1 MNNIN
6 FETNCKN
13 CGAPLEHKPYE
24 TIVKCNYCGSE
35 YHRDRFGRFEENY
48 INIEIMGKTR
58 RFYIASISCE
68 PNYDSFRTMDGY
80 MHTVV
85 VGEPNIEIN
94 LISC

>member
-35 YHRDRFGRFEENY
+35 YHRDRFGRFE
-48 INIEIMGKTR
+48 
-58 RFYIASISCE
+58 
-68 PNYDSFRTMDGY
+68 
-80 MHTVV
+80 
-85 VGEPNIEIN
+85 
-94 LISC
+94 L